1 MRKLHVILLSTTVIM
16 ALSSAYSLAAI
27 NQVYKINFEW
37 YSQYKGKFTG
47 EYRETAKDKYIV
59 NEHTC
64 EVNCRIAG
72 DENEALKLKK
82 RLGNTGFN
90 NLKAD
95 FNKYILLYSTFGEV
109 DSPEY
114 RIKIVD
120 IAQRGDMVEVKV
132 SINTPDNIS
141 TAKLNNEN
149 NRFRYYPEDIVR
161 VRKASFVEKGK
172 LLFIFKSQDGKK
184 LYEERYAI

>member
-1 MRKLHVILLSTTVIM
+1 MRKLHVVLLSTTVIM

-37 YSQYKGKFTG
+37 YSQYKDKFTS
-47 EYRETAKDKYIV
+47 EYRAPTKDKYTV
-59 NEHTC
+59 KEYTC
-64 EVNCRIAG
+64 EVSCRIAG
-72 DENEALKLKK
+72 DEKEAVKLKK
-82 RLGNTGFN
+82 EYNNSRFN
-90 NLKAD
+90 NLKTD
-95 FNKYILLYSTFGEV
+95 FDKYILLYSTFGEA

-120 IAQRGDMVEVKV
+120 IAQRGSMVEVKV

-141 TAKLNNEN
+141 TAELNNGHS
-149 NRFRYYPEDIVR
+149 RFRYYPEDIVR
-161 VRKASFVEKGK
+161 VKKSSFVEKGK

-184 LYEERYAI
+184 LYEEHCTI